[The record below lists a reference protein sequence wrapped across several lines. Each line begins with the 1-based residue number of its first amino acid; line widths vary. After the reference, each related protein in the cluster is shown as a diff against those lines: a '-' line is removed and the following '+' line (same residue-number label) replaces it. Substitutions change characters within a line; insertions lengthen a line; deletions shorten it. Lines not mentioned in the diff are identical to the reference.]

1 MIEIALVIVVAI
13 ALLGLGLWIPFVVAG
28 AAMAVIVANKGIS
41 GLTAVGLVT
50 WSSSNSFTL
59 TAIPLFI
66 LMAEILLQTG
76 LAARLYRGLA
86 HITRRLPGGL
96 IQTNI
101 FGCAVFSAISGSS
114 VATAAAIG
122 TVALPELS
130 SRGYPMRLA
139 YGSLAAG
146 GTLGIL
152 IPPSIALIIYG
163 TFTESSIVKLFAA
176 GLLPGLLLA
185 LLFSLFVG
193 VAGRQTTGLRTE
205 ASAGPSAAEAGALS
219 VILDVGPVFLLVLFV
234 LCALYLGIATPT
246 EAAAL
251 GSALAFLLAL
261 AMREMTL
268 ERLHRAF
275 HRTIRSSATI
285 LFIVISAFLFSFSM
299 AISGVSA
306 ALTRSIVSL
315 ELSQL
320 GFLLCVALV
329 YLVLGLFIESI
340 AMMVITVPLIAPAFA
355 IYAID
360 PIWFGVFLVILIE
373 IGQITPPFGLNLF
386 VIQSVNK
393 ADYADIVIG
402 AIPYYAIMLAF
413 LALLVAEPGLA
424 LWLPRLM

>member
-1 MIEIALVIVVAI
+1 MVEVGIIIACAI
-13 ALLGLGLWIPFVVAG
+13 ALLAMGLWIPFVIAG
-28 AAMAVIVANKGIS
+28 AAMAIIVASKGLS
-41 GLTAVGLVT
+41 GLKAVGLVT

-76 LAARLYRGLA
+76 LATRLYRGLA

-96 IQTNI
+96 MQTNI
-101 FGCAVFSAISGSS
+101 LGCAMFSAISGSS

-130 SRGYPMRLA
+130 SRGYPMRMA

-176 GLLPGLLLA
+176 GLIPGILLT

-193 VAGRQTTGLRTE
+193 IFGRSAVQRGAADEGGDGQT
-205 ASAGPSAAEAGALS
+205 ALS
-219 VILDVGPVFLLVLFV
+219 VMIDIGPVAALILIVLS
-234 LCALYLGIATPT
+234 ALYLGLATPT

-251 GSALAFLLAL
+251 GSMLAFLISLAL
-261 AMREMTL
+261 GEFSR
-268 ERLHRAF
+268 ERLHAAF

-285 LFIVISAFLFSFSM
+285 LFIVIAAFLFSFSM
-299 AISGVSA
+299 AITGVSG
-306 ALTRSIVSL
+306 ALTKFVVSL
-315 ELSQL
+315 ELSQI
-320 GFLLCVALV
+320 GFLAAVALI
-329 YLVLGLFIESI
+329 YLILGLFIESI

-355 IYAID
+355 VYGID

-386 VIQSVNK
+386 VIQSTNK
-393 ADYADIVIG
+393 ANYTDVVLG
-402 AIPYYAIMLAF
+402 AVPYYAILIAF
-413 LALLVAEPGLA
+413 LALLVAAPGIA
-424 LWLPRLM
+424 LWLPGLV